1 MKSKLSFV
9 SLIALVTP
17 LLAEEVMTAKPNT
30 QMKAVIDK
38 LATLGGNPIPS
49 LPPVEA
55 RKQPSP
61 ADAVMELLK
70 EKNIPAPEKV
80 AKVENISIEVGSGK
94 VKGRIY
100 KPAGEGPFPVILYI
114 HGGGWVIA
122 DLDTY
127 DATPRALANSV
138 DAIVVSTHYRQ
149 APEHPF
155 PAAHD
160 DTYGAYEWTLKMAES
175 WGGDPKKVAV
185 VGESAGGNMA
195 ASICMMAMEKGI
207 QAPIHQVLIY
217 PVVDTKMDTPSYIEN
232 ANAKPLNAAMMK
244 WFADHTFERREDAM
258 NPRVALLRAKSL
270 KGMPSATIVT
280 AQIDPLRSEGA
291 ALAEK
296 FKSDG
301 VDVAYKNYEG
311 VTHEFFG
318 MTAVIDEAKQ
328 ANAFVTERLK
338 SAFSPKVSIRNK
350 DQ

>member
-1 MKSKLSFV
+1 M
-9 SLIALVTP
+9 IALNAP
-17 LLAEEVMTAKPNT
+17 LFAKEGDPPKPNAE
-30 QMKAVIDK
+30 MKAVLDK
-38 LATLGGNPIPS
+38 LGTLGGESIPS
-49 LPPVEA
+49 LTPQEA

-61 ADAVMELLK
+61 ADAVAALMK
-70 EKNIPAPEKV
+70 DKKIASPESTL
-80 AKVENISIEVGSGK
+80 KVEDISIEVGSGK
-94 VKGRIY
+94 VKGRLY

-127 DATPRALANSV
+127 DATPRALATSV
-138 DAIVVSTHYRQ
+138 GAIVVSTHYRQ

-160 DTYGAYEWTLKMAES
+160 DTYGAYEWTLKMADT
-175 WGGDPKKVAV
+175 WGSDPMKVAV

-195 ASICMMAMEKGI
+195 ASIGMMAKEKGI

-217 PVVDTKMDTPSYIEN
+217 PVADTKMDTPSYIEN
-232 ANAKPLNAAMMK
+232 AKAKPLDAPMMK
-244 WFADHTFERREDAM
+244 WFADHTFARSEDAK
-258 NPRVALLRAKSL
+258 NPRVALLQAESL

-296 FKSDG
+296 LKADG

-318 MTAVIDEAKQ
+318 MSAVIDEAKQ
-328 ANAFVTERLK
+328 ANEFVTKRLK
-338 SAFSPKVSIRNK
+338 AAFSMDSKTSSTKN
-350 DQ
+350 